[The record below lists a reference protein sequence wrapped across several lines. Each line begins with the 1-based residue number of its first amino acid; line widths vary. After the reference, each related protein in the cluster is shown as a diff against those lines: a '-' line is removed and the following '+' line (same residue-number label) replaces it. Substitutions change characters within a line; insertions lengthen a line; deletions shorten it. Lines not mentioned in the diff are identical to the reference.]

1 MTDKEKLD
9 AILAEEAAANVEN
22 KENTQQQEPVAP
34 ANEASQYL
42 NTMLNHNPMT
52 GRSFEEDAADKKL
65 AERKGLSKIGEKIGH
80 KADIRD
86 GWRRW
91 P

>member
-9 AILAEEAAANVEN
+9 AILAEEAAANAEN

-42 NTMLNHNPMT
+42 NTMLGHNPIT
-52 GRSFEEDAADKKL
+52 GRSL
-65 AERKGLSKIGEKIGH
+65 
-80 KADIRD
+80 
-86 GWRRW
+86 
-91 P
+91 

>member
-9 AILAEEAAANVEN
+9 AILAEEAAASTENESNV
-22 KENTQQQEPVAP
+22 QQQEPVAP

-52 GRSFEEDAADKKL
+52 GLSREDDDEDKKL
-65 AERKGLSKIGEKIGH
+65 AERKGLSKIGDEIGQ
-80 KADIRD
+80 
-86 GWRRW
+86 
-91 P
+91 